1 MSDKSK
7 FYDSYSHMDSIR
19 HGDELRLQH
28 SISFRAD
35 RADLAPFVAAGLEQ
49 LVKLRD
55 ASIAA
60 EESLFEELKVSMLQW
75 EHQGAITMIT
85 RRAIEYLETPEKSH
99 TSNEWKHVSSYD
111 EREEI
116 SNRVYKMSVGIDE
129 ITTYN
134 RQTERLEPSA
144 WYVSWDVRT
153 NNPGRYSTKIA
164 GQEKKKFTDKEAA
177 LKYIE
182 GRKKAYA
189 HLFTEISPPIPWQH
203 AAQFEVNGLLLPGYT
218 VEGREPVTAQ
228 HTAAEVIESLVGG
241 DFMSGDEKPSV
252 LGKLAANKPHTKSQ
266 AAPGAANKKKEDI
279 QI

>member
-28 SISFRAD
+28 SIHFRAE

-75 EHQGAITMIT
+75 EGQGAITMIVKK
-85 RRAIEYLETPEKSH
+85 AIEYLETPQKSH

-203 AAQFEVNGLLLPGYT
+203 AAQFEVNGLLLPSYT
-218 VEGREPVTAQ
+218 VEGRDPIVAQ

>member
-28 SISFRAD
+28 SIHFRAE
-35 RADLAPFVAAGLEQ
+35 RADLAPFVAAGLEH

-55 ASIAA
+55 VSIAA

-75 EHQGAITMIT
+75 EGQGAITMIVKK
-85 RRAIEYLETPEKSH
+85 AIEYLETPQKSH

-218 VEGREPVTAQ
+218 VEGRDPIVAQ

>member
-28 SISFRAD
+28 SISFRAE
-35 RADLAPFVAAGLEQ
+35 RADLTPFVAAGLEQ

-75 EHQGAITMIT
+75 EHQGAITMIAKK
-85 RRAIEYLETPEKSH
+85 AIEYLETPEKSH
-99 TSNEWKHVSSYD
+99 TSNEWKHVSNYD

-129 ITTYN
+129 STTYN
-134 RQTERLEPSA
+134 RQTQQLEPSA

-189 HLFTEISPPIPWQH
+189 HLFTEISPPIPWRH

-218 VEGREPVTAQ
+218 VEGREPIVAQ
-228 HTAAEVIESLVGG
+228 HTAAEVIESLVSG

>member
-1 MSDKSK
+1 MSDKSN

-28 SISFRAD
+28 SISFRAE
-35 RADLAPFVAAGLEQ
+35 RADLASFVAAGLEQ

-75 EHQGAITMIT
+75 EHQGAITMIVKK
-85 RRAIEYLETPEKSH
+85 AIEYLETPEKSH

-164 GQEKKKFTDKEAA
+164 GQEKKKFTDKDAA

-218 VEGREPVTAQ
+218 VEGREPIVAQ

-241 DFMSGDEKPSV
+241 DFMSEDEKPSV

>member
-1 MSDKSK
+1 M
-7 FYDSYSHMDSIR
+7 
-19 HGDELRLQH
+19 GD
-28 SISFRAD
+28 
-35 RADLAPFVAAGLEQ
+35 
-49 LVKLRD
+49 
-55 ASIAA
+55 
-60 EESLFEELKVSMLQW
+60 
-75 EHQGAITMIT
+75 QGAITMIVKK
-85 RRAIEYLETPEKSH
+85 AIEYLETPQKSH

-134 RQTERLEPSA
+134 RQTERLGPSA

-182 GRKKAYA
+182 SRKKAYA
-189 HLFTEISPPIPWQH
+189 HLLTEISPPIPWQH

-218 VEGREPVTAQ
+218 VEGRDPIVAQ

>member
-28 SISFRAD
+28 SISFRAE
-35 RADLAPFVAAGLEQ
+35 RADLTPFVAAGLEQ

-75 EHQGAITMIT
+75 EHQGAITMIVKK
-85 RRAIEYLETPEKSH
+85 AIEYLETPQKSH

-134 RQTERLEPSA
+134 RQTERREPSA
-144 WYVSWDVRT
+144 WYVTWDVRT

-241 DFMSGDEKPSV
+241 DFMSEDKKPSV
-252 LGKLAANKPHTKSQ
+252 LGKLAANKPQTKSQ
-266 AAPGAANKKKEDI
+266 AAPGAAHKKKEDI

>member
-28 SISFRAD
+28 SIHFRAE

-75 EHQGAITMIT
+75 EGQSAITMIVKK
-85 RRAIEYLETPEKSH
+85 AIEYLETPQKSH

-218 VEGREPVTAQ
+218 VEGRDPIVAQ